1 MTLLITIQINT
12 QCTLYVAV
20 NFWEDIDQVK
30 STFLLCKFTVRNTF
44 FVVLVYISS
53 FFIILT

>member
-44 FVVLVYISS
+44 LLFL
-53 FFIILT
+53 FIFQALLLF